1 MTVYSGSMDNAAEKS
16 IFKRFVVLE
25 GIDGAGTTTQLG
37 RLRDALTKAGMP
49 HWPTCEP
56 TSRPEGALIR
66 RILGG
71 ELPAHPGTVAHLFAA
86 DRHEHLYGAGGIVEH
101 LAAGDIVISDRYVLS
116 SLAYQGATCGF
127 ELPMKLNG
135 DFPLPGLTLFFDV
148 DPSLS
153 MARLASRSH
162 LEIYEKQSF
171 QEKVADCYEEA
182 LETLARAGA
191 EAIRIDASLS
201 PAEVTAQVFRAVGKS
216 LRIDLRP

>member
-1 MTVYSGSMDNAAEKS
+1 MDNAAEKRVLN
-16 IFKRFVVLE
+16 RFVVLE
-25 GIDGAGTTTQLG
+25 GIDGAGTTTQLN
-37 RLRDALTKAGMP
+37 RLCEALTKAGIP
-49 HWPTCEP
+49 HWITCEP
-56 TSRPEGALIR
+56 TTRPEGALIR

-101 LAAGDIVISDRYVLS
+101 LDAGDIVISDRYVFS

-127 ELPMKLNG
+127 DLPAKLNAE
-135 DFPLPGLTLFFDV
+135 FPLPGLTLFFDV

-153 MARLASRSH
+153 MARLTSRTH

-182 LETLARAGA
+182 LATFACEGSSVA
-191 EAIRIDASLS
+191 RIDASRA
-201 PAEVTAQVFRAVGKS
+201 PAAVTAQVLEAVGNS
-216 LRIDLRP
+216 LGIRLSL